1 MTATPAECLMS
12 EVLPVLD
19 ESVDCEHRT
28 SPATNGLLTRK
39 VQPEVAQIH
48 AWLRARGSRSRHA
61 SSRLLPL
68 VIRGRTGIVDV
79 GKVLLLQPRCA
90 SSIFHVYCF
99 WTLAHWR
106 YGNCLRL
113 ISAYRR
119 ARTGRQNGGSECRV
133 LQRAPR
139 LESRPHRCAEGHSCL
154 ESERG
159 SQGLP
164 RR

>member
-19 ESVDCEHRT
+19 EAVDCEHRT

-99 WTLAHWR
+99 WTLAHWAVR
-106 YGNCLRL
+106 QLFTAYFCVQTSTDGEAEWRQRMSGAAACSSSGIASSPLR
-113 ISAYRR
+113 
-119 ARTGRQNGGSECRV
+119 
-133 LQRAPR
+133 
-139 LESRPHRCAEGHSCL
+139 
-154 ESERG
+154 RG
-159 SQGLP
+159 SQLS
-164 RR
+164 